1 MASTFNTSGRLAP
14 KPQRDIHFWLSY
26 DCLIKAG
33 LNKDGMQV
41 MDEKGQVTCRQCLGF
56 AHSIKNCSTVRRI
69 ENFKQF
75 NQLAKTFFAQFQRKQ
90 IDRDLDDWETKIT
103 DEEVIETWPVKTALQ
118 EFLTSKKTI
127 AARKKFDMVDSDAHS
142 LSLFV

>member
-1 MASTFNTSGRLAP
+1 L
-14 KPQRDIHFWLSY
+14 
-26 DCLIKAG
+26 
-33 LNKDGMQV
+33 
-41 MDEKGQVTCRQCLGF
+41 E
-56 AHSIKNCSTVRRI
+56 
-69 ENFKQF
+69 
-75 NQLAKTFFAQFQRKQ
+75 
-90 IDRDLDDWETKIT
+90 DWETKIS